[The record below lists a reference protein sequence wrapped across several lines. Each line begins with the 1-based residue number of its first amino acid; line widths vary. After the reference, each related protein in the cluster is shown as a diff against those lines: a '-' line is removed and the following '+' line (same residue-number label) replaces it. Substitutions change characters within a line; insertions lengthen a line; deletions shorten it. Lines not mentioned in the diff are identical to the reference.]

1 LKKASNYK
9 KSEMKGFPNGKV
21 KNMKKI
27 RRGQFGK
34 NISVI
39 LLVISVLSTFVLAGC
54 GAAKT
59 TTSTATSSSTIE
71 YPSSL
76 NKTVVLRVAATGWD
90 SYNQLLI
97 AAGLDDT
104 PYTVEYAVFQGGNL
118 CLEAVAADKID
129 FTGTSEIPP
138 IAASLASNG
147 GNFKI
152 VAVSNSSPQNQELV
166 TMGTSGIKSVADL
179 KGKKVGYIK
188 NTTAH
193 YFLSQMLTTAGLK
206 WSDIIPVEITTADG
220 VTALKAGSI
229 DAFASYGNSIN
240 AAKNIGAV
248 TLQSALRILSGNF
261 PFVVSDKALADAN
274 KRAAAADY
282 LARLQKA
289 NEWQKN
295 NLEKWAQISSDP
307 TGQTYEDALALL
319 KVTYSDFD
327 TSVKTV
333 DDSVINSEQSVADTF
348 YDLGLYT
355 VKVDASKLYDKSFT
369 SDYTSALSK
378 FK

>member
-1 LKKASNYK
+1 
-9 KSEMKGFPNGKV
+9 
-21 KNMKKI
+21 
-27 RRGQFGK
+27 
-34 NISVI
+34 
-39 LLVISVLSTFVLAGC
+39 
-54 GAAKT
+54 
-59 TTSTATSSSTIE
+59 
-71 YPSSL
+71 
-76 NKTVVLRVAATGWD
+76 
-90 SYNQLLI
+90 
-97 AAGLDDT
+97 
-104 PYTVEYAVFQGGNL
+104 
-118 CLEAVAADKID
+118 
-129 FTGTSEIPP
+129 
-138 IAASLASNG
+138 
-147 GNFKI
+147 
-152 VAVSNSSPQNQELV
+152 V

-193 YFLSQMLTTAGLK
+193 YFLSQMLTAAGLK
-206 WSDIIPVEITTADG
+206 WSDITPVEITTADG

-248 TLQSALRILSGNF
+248 TLKSALKILSGNF
-261 PFVVSDKALADAN
+261 PFEVSDKALADAN

-319 KVTYSDFD
+319 KATYADFA
-327 TSVKTV
+327 TTVKIA
-333 DDSVINSEQSVADTF
+333 DDSIIKSEQSVADTF
-348 YDLGLYT
+348 FDLGLYT
-355 VKVDASKLYDKSFT
+355 AKVDVSKLYDKSFS
-369 SDYTSALSK
+369 SDYTTALSK